1 MIQLSTT
8 PTSATVTITG
18 DLDIAE
24 RDRFPEVTA
33 RLRSLRRSLVVL
45 DLCGTTFLD
54 STGAAFLAS
63 VAQTASRRGGIAVLR
78 GAGPR
83 ELFVLEVCGALPLF
97 RADGTH
103 RCPPPAEGGAPGEG
117 RTRAAQPGPQPTGP
131 MVAPAG
137 RATLLP
143 RPEGGQPTTG
153 G

>member
-1 MIQLSTT
+1 MLQLSTS
-8 PTSATVTITG
+8 PTTATLTVTG

-33 RLRSLRRSLVVL
+33 RLRSLRRPLVVL
-45 DLCGTTFLD
+45 DLCGATFLD

-63 VAQTASRRGGIAVLR
+63 VAQTTGRRGGVAVLR
-78 GAGPR
+78 GASAR

-97 RADGTH
+97 RTDATH
-103 RCPPPAEGGAPGEG
+103 RCPEAAAAGGAGASGEV
-117 RTRAAQPGPQPTGP
+117 APGPR
-131 MVAPAG
+131 VAPAG